1 MIYIELIAR
10 GDFMRAVVQKVKKSS
25 VKVDGKVVGQ
35 IGKGINALIGITE
48 GDTLEDIE
56 YLKNKILNLRIFE
69 DEEGKLNKSLKD
81 VNGELLVISQ
91 FTLYGDCRRGR
102 RPSFIE
108 ALSGD
113 KSEKIYNDFV
123 DLCRK
128 EVPNVQTGVFGA
140 HMDVD
145 IQNDGPV
152 TLLID
157 SKKVF

>member
-1 MIYIELIAR
+1 
-10 GDFMRAVVQKVKKSS
+10 MRAVVQKVKKSS

>member
-1 MIYIELIAR
+1 
-10 GDFMRAVVQKVKKSS
+10 MRAVVQKVKRSS